1 MSDCELV
8 EHQAKVGAKRMEQ
21 TLPKMLRHTAEM
33 YPEIDAQFSR
43 SKTGEFIPL
52 NYHDMYQRSLDFA
65 GGLLELGE
73 KRGSKIGL
81 ISDNR
86 EEWEQADMGLL
97 AIGAIDTPRGCDA
110 TEQDLSYILSFAECT
125 MVIAENSTQVRKI
138 LSVKENLP
146 LVEKIISFD
155 PISESE
161 FNTAQ
166 QLNVKLYQ
174 FKDVC
179 EGGHQFRIANPDV
192 VENELEKGQWDDI
205 ATIIFTSGTTGTPK
219 GVMLTHGNFL
229 TQLDELQE
237 RIYLNPGERA
247 LCVLPVWH
255 AFQRL
260 CEYVIFVQA
269 AAICYSKPIGSVLL
283 ADLQKLNPHLIPA
296 VPRVFEAVYDG
307 IWRKMRKTGGITFA
321 MFKFF
326 VNVSML
332 RCAIDRKLRRKEARF
347 HRDFLGLWWPLLAV
361 PWIILEPIQ
370 LLGKLLVFGK
380 IKAMLGKNFRGGIA
394 GGGAFPPAIDKFFWA
409 CGITIVEGYGLTET
423 APVVCVRPIACP
435 ILGTVGTPLRG
446 VQVRIVDDNGM
457 ILGKGKKG
465 VVQVKGGIVM
475 KGYYKRDDL
484 TAKVMTVDGWFDT
497 GDIGIL
503 TVDGELQ
510 LRGRKKD
517 TIVLLGGENVEP
529 LPIEMRINTSHYI
542 AASVVVGQDQ
552 RFLGALVLPSEDD
565 IKAYAKENA
574 LPYTS
579 YEELVHLEA
588 IHKLLDAEIN
598 ERVSAKNG
606 FKTFERINKFAIITK
621 PFEVGVELSAKQEMM
636 RYRIAEIYKKEIAGL
651 YEN

>member
-1 MSDCELV
+1 
-8 EHQAKVGAKRMEQ
+8 MEQ
-21 TLPKMLRHTAEM
+21 TLPKMLRRTAEK
-33 YPEIDAQFSR
+33 YPEINAQYSR
-43 SKTGEFIPL
+43 TKTGGFTPV
-52 NYHDMYQRSLDFA
+52 NYHDMYQKTLDFA
-65 GGLLELGE
+65 GGLLQLGE
-73 KRGSKIGL
+73 VRGSKIGL

-86 EEWEQADMGLL
+86 AEWEQADLGLL

-125 MVIAENSTQVRKI
+125 MVIAENTTQVRKI
-138 LSVKENLP
+138 LSVKNKLP
-146 LVEKIISFD
+146 LVTKIIAFD
-155 PISESE
+155 EVAESE
-161 FNTAQ
+161 HATAQ
-166 QLNVKLYQ
+166 KKDVLLYQ
-174 FKDVC
+174 FQNVVKD
-179 EGGHQFRIANPDV
+179 GHQFRIDNPDK
-192 VENELEKGQWDDI
+192 VENELDKGQWDDI

-260 CEYVIFVQA
+260 CEYVILVQA
-269 AAICYSKPIGSVLL
+269 AAICYSKPVGSVLL

-321 MFKFF
+321 MFKCF
-326 VNVSML
+326 VNVSMW
-332 RCAIDRKLRRKEARF
+332 RCAIDRRLRRKQARF
-347 HRDFLGLWWPLLAV
+347 HRDYLGLWWPLLAV
-361 PWIILEPIQ
+361 PWLVLEPMQ

-409 CGITIVEGYGLTET
+409 CGINIVEGYGLTET

-435 ILGTVGTPLRG
+435 VLGTVGTPIRG
-446 VQVRIVDDNGM
+446 VQVRIVDDNGLV
-457 ILGKGKKG
+457 LGKGKKG

-484 TAKVMTVDGWFDT
+484 TQKVMPVDGLFDT
-497 GDIGIL
+497 GDIGIQTL
-503 TVDGELQ
+503 DGELQ

-529 LPIEMRINTSHYI
+529 VPIEQKINTSQFV

-552 RFLGALVLPSEDD
+552 HYLGALIIPRREDLLT
-565 IKAYAKENA
+565 YAHA
-574 LPYTS
+574 TGISFSS
-579 YEELVHLEA
+579 YEELVNLEPM
-588 IHKLLDAEIN
+588 HKLFEKEIN
-598 ERVSAKNG
+598 ERICAKNG
-606 FKTFERINKFAIITK
+606 FKSFERVAKISIITK

-636 RYRIAEIYKKEIAGL
+636 RYKISKL
-651 YEN
+651 YENEIASLFKS